1 MRAHVPF
8 TLDLDYFLVLFSDLK
23 TGGAIYAHVFIV
35 LLELFLGRGANVAI
49 HARVAFL
56 RNLTNSA
63 RVSIAFA
70 LHRDLFT

>member
-1 MRAHVPF
+1 MPF
-8 TLDLDYFLVLFSDLK
+8 TLDLDYFLVLLSDIK
-23 TGGAIYAHVFIV
+23 TGRAIYTHMLIV
-35 LLELFLGRGANVAI
+35 LLEPFLRRRANVAI

-56 RNLTNSA
+56 GNLTNSA